1 MSEKYTEWF
10 ILITNSENYSNHL
23 HILFYICSL
32 IGMHFNFNSVKFHCF
47 IFISNSV
54 LDRKHHYWLL
64 KRQVSLSKKKT
75 CLFSDV
81 SVFTHVLLLIH
92 TLMSLINVRSWI
104 TIQVD
109 KLSIRN
115 KRTGQKSSATGVIF
129 SEKCINLSW
138 MVAFFP
144 QKSNLTGMS
153 PIKIGGLSLVIL

>member
-10 ILITNSENYSNHL
+10 ILITNSPVNISENYSNHL

-81 SVFTHVLLLIH
+81 SFFTHVLLLIH
-92 TLMSLINVRSWI
+92 TLMSLINVRSLI
-104 TIQVD
+104 TIQGD
-109 KLSIRN
+109 TLSKKN
-115 KRTGQKSSATGVIF
+115 KRSGRKRKFFNKRTGVIF
-129 SEKCINLSW
+129 SPFWMTSSSTFFSKSKINKRS
-138 MVAFFP
+138 
-144 QKSNLTGMS
+144 
-153 PIKIGGLSLVIL
+153 GL